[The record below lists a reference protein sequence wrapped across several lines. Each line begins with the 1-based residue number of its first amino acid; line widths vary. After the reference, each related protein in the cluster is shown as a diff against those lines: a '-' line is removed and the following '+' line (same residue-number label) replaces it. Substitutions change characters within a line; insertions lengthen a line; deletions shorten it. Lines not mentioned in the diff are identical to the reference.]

1 MKNIIDEI
9 TVEFG
14 NAVRDYP
21 AFNSEHEG
29 LAVIREKYKG
39 LETEIFNSDRF
50 GARARMRDDA
60 VQLAVMAVKLV
71 RFIDNHPREEKKGFL
86 LFQQNATPAE
96 NPS

>member
-1 MKNIIDEI
+1 MKNIIEEI
-9 TVEFG
+9 ETEFEETVREF
-14 NAVRDYP
+14 P

-39 LETEIFNSDRF
+39 LENEIFHSERF

-60 VQLAVMAVKLV
+60 VQLAVMAAKLV

-86 LFQQNATPAE
+86 LFQQNEKQAGVH
-96 NPS
+96 S